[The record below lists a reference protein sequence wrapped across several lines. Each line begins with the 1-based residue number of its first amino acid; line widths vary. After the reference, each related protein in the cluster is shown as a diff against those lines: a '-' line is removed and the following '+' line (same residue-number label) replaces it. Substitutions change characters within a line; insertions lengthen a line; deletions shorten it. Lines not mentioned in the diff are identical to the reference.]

1 MAFSTAAKTEKVRV
15 DFQYDNHPDTT
26 QQGAVGK
33 PDMRTTIDAVHTE
46 IITHMSAIN
55 NSIPEPAKTELTN
68 KQKARMMVF
77 IWTQIW
83 RDTLVFDTTRVSDP
97 GHFGFEYTDDSGNP
111 PAIQS
116 VRIVDE
122 DTVRISLSS
131 VPLATARK
139 SVRYAYTGTAGQ
151 GGGPQTGARGNLRDS
166 DPTPSM
172 HGNRLCNWAVHFDE
186 PVK

>member
-1 MAFSTAAKTEKVRV
+1 MGEHYGKVYSSLFLEGGTWEPLR
-15 DFQYDNHPDTT
+15 PLTL
-26 QQGAVGK
+26 K
-33 PDMRTTIDAVHTE
+33 RTDAVVDLRFHV
-46 IITHMSAIN
+46 
-55 NSIPEPAKTELTN
+55 PEPP
-68 KQKARMMVF
+68 
-77 IWTQIW
+77 
-83 RDTLVFDTTRVSDP
+83 LVLDTTRVSDP

-122 DTVRISLSS
+122 DTVRITLSS

-172 HGNRLCNWAVHFDE
+172 HGNRLFNWAVHFDE